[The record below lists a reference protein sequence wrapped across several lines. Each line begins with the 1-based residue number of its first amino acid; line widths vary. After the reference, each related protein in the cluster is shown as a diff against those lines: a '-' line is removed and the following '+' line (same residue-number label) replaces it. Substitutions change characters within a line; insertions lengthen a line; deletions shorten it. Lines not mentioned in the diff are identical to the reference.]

1 MLYRQSR
8 NQNDLVLVDYM
19 IDVSHKC
26 DCSQVEMQCST
37 VMTRDFH
44 YSLEPLQCVDRT
56 HVHDYL
62 VLNTR
67 AAAGYRCLIKPRSCD
82 KRSQR
87 IHVEPP
93 STVFSVEAGNECLA
107 SK

>member
-19 IDVSHKC
+19 IHVSHKC

-44 YSLEPLQCVDRT
+44 YWLQQLQCVDRT
-56 HVHDYL
+56 HMHEYL
-62 VLNTR
+62 VLNPR
-67 AAAGYRCLIKPRSCD
+67 AAAGYRGLIKLRS
-82 KRSQR
+82 
-87 IHVEPP
+87 
-93 STVFSVEAGNECLA
+93 
-107 SK
+107 